1 MPKCD
6 QGGCKNKGEV
16 VSRLSPQGFLVSSGK
31 GAYSFREAY
40 QRFNYCIE
48 CHSNLMTE
56 VWTRVRNSNDK
67 DDDHI
72 APTAI

>member
-6 QGGCKNKGEV
+6 QEGCENKGLV
-16 VSRLSPQGFLVSSGK
+16 VSRLSPEGFLVSSGK

-48 CHSNLMTE
+48 CHSNLMRKFGLELEIQMTKM
-56 VWTRVRNSNDK
+56 T
-67 DDDHI
+67 I
-72 APTAI
+72 T